1 MASRT
6 EAQHRADRIRAF
18 RAELAEVEG
27 ELGPVLTEEA
37 RGRLVAHHDAT
48 LAALAAQWDID
59 RTAGEQQLSLGM
71 RVASLVGAIAL
82 TAAVFLYFYRIWG
95 AIPTAAQLV
104 VVTALPLAALW
115 LTEFAARRERTHY
128 FATIAA
134 ILASASFMLAVTVI
148 GGIYNMPS
156 SPMALIPWGAFTL
169 VLGLGFRFPLLT
181 FAGTLAL
188 AVGIAGMPLS
198 LLGMSWTP
206 DNGRFERYVVAGK
219 LAMAAP
225 VLWRSRLAS
234 EDAESIRLAGLLLA
248 AVAVVT
254 CSSSGE
260 LSLLPFSR
268 GVTEGI
274 YDVAGFV
281 GGAAALWLGLRNRW
295 HWTAR
300 AAGGFLVLFTYI
312 KAFDWWWELL
322 PNYLFFLVLG
332 GIAVL
337 ALVVLRQVRQGA
349 RKEAA

>member
-1 MASRT
+1 MARAD
-6 EAQHRADRIRAF
+6 AQRRADRIRAF
-18 RAELAEVEG
+18 QEELAEAEST
-27 ELGPVLTEEA
+27 LGPLLAGESRDRLSTYHESTLT
-37 RGRLVAHHDAT
+37 R
-48 LAALAAQWDID
+48 LAAEWDVD

-104 VVTALPLAALW
+104 MVTALPLAALW

-169 VLGLGFRFPLLT
+169 ALGLGFRFPLLT
-181 FAGTLAL
+181 LAGALAL
-188 AVGIAGMPLS
+188 TVGIAGLPLS

-225 VLWRSRLAS
+225 VLWRGRLAF
-234 EDAESIRLAGLLLA
+234 EDAESIRLAGLLVA
-248 AVAVVT
+248 AMAVIA
-254 CSSSGE
+254 CSSSGD

-281 GGAAALWLGLRNRW
+281 GGAAALWIGLRNGWR
-295 HWTAR
+295 WTAR
-300 AAGGFLVLFTYI
+300 AAGGFLVLFTYT

-322 PNYLFFLVLG
+322 PNYLFFLVLAA
-332 GIAVL
+332 IAIL
-337 ALVVLRQVRQGA
+337 ALVVLRQIRQGP

>member
-1 MASRT
+1 MARAD
-6 EAQHRADRIRAF
+6 AQRRADRIRAF
-18 RAELAEVEG
+18 QEELAEAEST
-27 ELGPVLTEEA
+27 LGPLLADESRDRLSTYHESTLT
-37 RGRLVAHHDAT
+37 R
-48 LAALAAQWDID
+48 LAAEWDVD

-104 VVTALPLAALW
+104 VVTALPLSALW

-156 SPMALIPWGAFTL
+156 SPMALIPWGMFTMA
-169 VLGLGFRFPLLT
+169 LGIGYRFPLLT
-181 FAGTLAL
+181 FAGTATLL
-188 AVGIAGMPLS
+188 VGIAGLPLS

-206 DNGRFERYVVAGK
+206 DNGRLERYVVAGK

-225 VLWRSRLAS
+225 VLWHGRLAF
-234 EDAESIRLAGLLLA
+234 EDGESIRMAGLLLA
-248 AVAVVT
+248 AVAVIAG
-254 CSSSGE
+254 SSSGD

-281 GGAAALWLGLRNRW
+281 GGAAALWFGLRNRW

-337 ALVVLRQVRQGA
+337 ALVVLRQVRTGA
-349 RKEAA
+349 RKETP